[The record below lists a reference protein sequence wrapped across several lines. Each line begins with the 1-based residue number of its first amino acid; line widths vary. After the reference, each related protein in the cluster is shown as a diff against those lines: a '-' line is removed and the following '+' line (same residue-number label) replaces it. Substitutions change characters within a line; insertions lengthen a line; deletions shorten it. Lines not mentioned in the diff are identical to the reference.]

1 MKYVEISIQVQQG
14 VLMKGNTGGLEG
26 GTGQEWASQ
35 ERAWTKGGEKPGPRT
50 ARQPQSFPVG
60 PGAVPHLPPRG
71 AGATW
76 KSGTLDAPSP
86 QLLAQK
92 EPHQVYFPSLMD
104 VSGTP
109 CLPNLLPTD
118 LLTLE
123 TQ

>member
-1 MKYVEISIQVQQG
+1 
-14 VLMKGNTGGLEG
+14 MKGNKGGLEG

-60 PGAVPHLPPRG
+60 PGAVPICPQEEQ
-71 AGATW
+71 GATW
-76 KSGTLDAPSP
+76 KSGTLDAPPP

-92 EPHQVYFPSLMD
+92 EPHQVYFPSLVD

-109 CLPNLLPTD
+109 SPQPSPYCLADTGNSIGGFVSYSTTHD
-118 LLTLE
+118 
-123 TQ
+123 

>member
-1 MKYVEISIQVQQG
+1 
-14 VLMKGNTGGLEG
+14 MKGNKGGLEDE
-26 GTGQEWASQ
+26 TGQEWASQ

-71 AGATW
+71 AGGHLEVW
-76 KSGTLDAPSP
+76 HSRCPSP

-92 EPHQVYFPSLMD
+92 EPHQVYFPSLVD